1 MNAILCYM
9 KLQKYTEMIKLCNE
23 ILLRPRHGHQS
34 KDIKIVGPGH
44 AKV

>member
-1 MNAILCYM
+1 MNAILCLM
-9 KLQKYTEMIKLCNE
+9 KLQKYSEMLKLCNE

-34 KDIKIVGPGH
+34 KDIKLVGPGH